1 MHILII
7 EDDPDI
13 AELEQIYLANAGFQT
28 DWESDG
34 KRALERLKQTAY
46 QAVVLDLMLPG
57 GIDGYE
63 ICKQIRQLVQ
73 IPVIM
78 VSARSEEFDKIKG
91 FGLGADDYITKP
103 FSPGELVARIKAHI
117 SRYAMLTRKDSVEV
131 PAGDWLICHDL
142 KVERKARRVFRADQ
156 EILLSVK
163 EYDLL
168 VFLIEHPNQVFTK
181 EHLFERIW
189 GMDAGSDVSTVTVH
203 VRRLREKIE
212 EQPSKP
218 QYIETVW
225 GVGYRMKN

>member
-34 KRALERLKQTAY
+34 KRALERLRQTEY
-46 QAVVLDLMLPG
+46 QAIVLDLMLPG

-63 ICKQIRQLVQ
+63 VCKQIRQQYQ

-117 SRYAMLTRKDSVEV
+117 SRYTMLTRKDSADA
-131 PAGDWLICHDL
+131 PAGDWLMSHDL
-142 KVERKARRVFRADQ
+142 KVDRKARRVFRGDL
-156 EILLSVK
+156 EVLLSVK

-218 QYIETVW
+218 KYIETVW
-225 GVGYRMKN
+225 GVGYRMKI